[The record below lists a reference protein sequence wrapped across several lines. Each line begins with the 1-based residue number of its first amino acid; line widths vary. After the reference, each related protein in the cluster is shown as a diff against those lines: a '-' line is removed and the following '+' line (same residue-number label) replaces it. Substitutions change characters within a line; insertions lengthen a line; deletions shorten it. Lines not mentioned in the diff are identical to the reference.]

1 MEDGVETPTGR
12 QIHPIS
18 HWQNLLR
25 DGEGSNP
32 PSLDLGWQ
40 VGTIIPDILRS
51 QDHFITHSI
60 FHRPA
65 RAIYYCSHSLLGE
78 RQIGLCLSQGR
89 LHPFQSD
96 LHNFIPCLGQST
108 RHQRRRQTWVDA
120 RIQIK
125 GRETSANGYCIVG
138 GKFCKG
144 QLLYPS
150 MRSSFH
156 LGP

>member
-18 HWQNLLR
+18 YWRDLLR
-25 DGEGSNP
+25 DGEGPNP

-40 VGTIIPDILRS
+40 VGTIILDMFCS

-60 FHRPA
+60 VHRLA
-65 RAIYYCSHSLLGE
+65 RAIYCCSHSLLGK
-78 RQIGLCLSQGR
+78 RQIDLCLSQGR

-96 LHNFIPCLGQST
+96 LHSFIRCLGQST
-108 RHQRRRQTWVDA
+108 RHQRRRQHWVDA

-125 GRETSANGYCIVG
+125 RRETSADGYCIVG
-138 GKFCKG
+138 SKFYKE
-144 QLLYPS
+144 QLLNPS
-150 MRSSFH
+150 MRDLLH
-156 LGP
+156 IGP